1 MGYAYLI
8 YYYEIN
14 IFHVKALKQ
23 KKKTKHKDEINDKII

>member
-8 YYYEIN
+8 YYHEIN

-23 KKKTKHKDEINDKII
+23 KKNKTRG